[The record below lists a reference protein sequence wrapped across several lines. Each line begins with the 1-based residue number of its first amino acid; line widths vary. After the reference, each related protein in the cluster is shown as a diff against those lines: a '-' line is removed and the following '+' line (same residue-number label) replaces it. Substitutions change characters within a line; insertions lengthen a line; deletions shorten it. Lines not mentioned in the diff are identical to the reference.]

1 MEIVVKGRH
10 FEITPALRA
19 RIERDIQ
26 RLVKTFENPED
37 IHLVEAI
44 LSLQKTWQSAEI
56 LIQGDGFVVRAEER
70 THDMYASIDG
80 AIKKIE
86 RQLRKFRDK
95 LISKPRERSQGASTI
110 EQATAQ
116 SLLSTEAEEAERSNS
131 EPKIVRVKRFE
142 MKPLSPEEA
151 ALQMEL
157 LNHNFFVFLNAETN
171 QINVIYRRQDGNY
184 GLIEPL
190 V

>member
-1 MEIVVKGRH
+1 MEIVVKSRH
-10 FEITPALRA
+10 FEITPALRS
-19 RIERDIQ
+19 RIEKDIQ
-26 RLVKTFENPED
+26 RLVKTFENPND

-44 LSLQKTWQSAEI
+44 LSLQKTWQNAEI

-95 LISKPRERSQGASTI
+95 LISKPRERSHGANVTGQPI
-110 EQATAQ
+110 AP
-116 SLLSTEAEEAERSNS
+116 SLISTEAEETASNS

-157 LNHNFFVFLNAETN
+157 LNHNFFVFLNAETH

>member
-10 FEITPALRA
+10 FEVTPALRA
-19 RIERDIQ
+19 RVERDIQ
-26 RLVKTFENPED
+26 RLVKTFENPND

-44 LSLQKTWQSAEI
+44 LSLQKTWQNAEI

-95 LISKPRERSQGASTI
+95 LISKPRQQAQETLVMEEASP
-110 EQATAQ
+110 Q
-116 SLLSTEAEEAERSNS
+116 SLPPTESEKSNN

-157 LNHNFFVFLNAETN
+157 LNHNFFMFLNAETN